1 MAAKQTRNE
10 RDEDLTALRVEIQ
23 VVLKELWI
31 SFHVLVVPR
40 TWSGQYSLVQVI
52 ASIFFVQNLK
62 DDAAAAEEQRQE
74 AEAEAK
80 ALRSMT
86 QRMILTQEEMVS
98 IFH

>member
-23 VVLKELWI
+23 VGLKELWI
-31 SFHVLVVPR
+31 SFHFLVVPR
-40 TWSGQYSLVQVI
+40 TWSDQYPLVQVI

-74 AEAEAK
+74 AEAVAK
-80 ALRSMT
+80 ALQSMT